1 MIKAGVPA
9 EYGEVLRSL
18 TETVASGHGSRPN
31 GDVPVATGA
40 APTRFEEFA
49 VKTASAWR

>member
-1 MIKAGVPA
+1 MIEAGVPA
-9 EYGEVLRSL
+9 EYGEVLRFL

-31 GDVPVATGA
+31 GDVLMATGA
-40 APTRFEEFA
+40 APAHFGEFA